1 MALVPRDDPYGSY
14 NFEVTIDGFN
24 GSIAVQ
30 EVGGLEAEIGVM
42 EYRTGTEE
50 LHTRKLPGLVKYKAI
65 TLKRG
70 LIGDLALWNWV
81 RQGVVGTVQRAS
93 GSIILKRE
101 DGQEVM
107 RWTFDRGWPSKW
119 TGPSLNAKNNEVAIE
134 TIEIQVER
142 LSADKQQPS

>member
-1 MALVPRDDPYGSY
+1 MALVPRDDPYGAY
-14 NFEVTIDGFN
+14 NFEVTIDGFA

-30 EVGGLEAEIGVM
+30 EVSGLQSEIGVM
-42 EYRTGTEE
+42 EYRTGTSE
-50 LHTRKLPGLVKYKAI
+50 LHTSKLPGLVKNGTI

-70 LIGDLALWNWV
+70 LIGDLALWNWL
-81 RQGVVGTVQRAS
+81 RQGATGAVARAS

-119 TGPSLNAKNNEVAIE
+119 TGPGLNAKNNEVAIE
-134 TIEIQVER
+134 SLEIQVER
-142 LSADKQQPS
+142 LSADQQQP

>member
-1 MALVPRDDPYGSY
+1 MALVPRDDPYGAY
-14 NFEVTIDGFN
+14 NFEVTIDGFA

-30 EVGGLEAEIGVM
+30 EVGGLESEIGVM
-42 EYRTGTEE
+42 EYRTGVEE
-50 LHTRKLPGLVKYKAI
+50 LHTRKLPALVKYKAI

-81 RQGVVGTVQRAS
+81 REGVTGAVRRAS
-93 GSIILKRE
+93 GSVILKRE

-119 TGPSLNAKNNEVAIE
+119 TGPSLNAKTNEVAIE
-134 TIEIQVER
+134 TLEIQVER
-142 LSADKQQPS
+142 LGADQQKP